1 MSIASNSKF
10 NIYKQKIQSLSSI
23 SEDTIKSDTFLL
35 ESNEKKKIEIY
46 YAPFEYVNNT
56 AKIVIIGITPGY
68 FQMQQSFSTIW
79 NYRDQKIS
87 DENLLHEVK
96 KQSSFQGPMRK
107 NLITML
113 DDLGL
118 HKYLQIP
125 STTNLFDTHAHL
137 VQTNSVIK
145 YPVFYRGKNY
155 NGSTPNMIRT
165 DTLLTYIK
173 EGFVQEINMIDN
185 PLLIPLGVNVSQ
197 LLDFLIENDHIKQH
211 TILRGFPHPSGGNGH
226 RHLQFAQNKEA
237 MKSYLQAY
245 FQS

>member
-1 MSIASNSKF
+1 MPIALDSRF
-10 NIYKQKIQSLSSI
+10 TTYKQKIQALPYI
-23 SEDTIKSDTFLL
+23 TEETIRSETFLL
-35 ESNEKKKIEIY
+35 DSNEKKKIEIY

-79 NYRDQKIS
+79 NHRDQNIS
-87 DENLLHEVK
+87 DEKLLHEVK

-113 DDLGL
+113 DELGL
-118 HKYLQIP
+118 HEYLQIP
-125 STTNLFDTHAHL
+125 STTHLFDTHAHL

-145 YPVFYRGKNY
+145 YPVFYQGKNY
-155 NGSTPNMIRT
+155 NGSTPSMIRT
-165 DTLLTYIK
+165 DALLTYIK
-173 EGFVQEINMIDN
+173 EGFVQEINMMDK

-197 LLDFLIENDHIKQH
+197 LLDFLIENEHIKKQ

-226 RHLQFAQNKEA
+226 RHRQFAENKEV
-237 MKSYLQAY
+237 MKRNLQAC

>member
-1 MSIASNSKF
+1 MAIASNSPF
-10 NIYKQKIQSLSSI
+10 STYKQQIQSLPSI
-23 SEDTIKSDTFLL
+23 TEDTIRSESFLL
-35 ESNEKKKIEIY
+35 ESNESKNIEIY
-46 YAPFEYVNNT
+46 YAPFEYVNKA
-56 AKIVIIGITPGY
+56 AKIVIIGITPGL
-68 FQMQQSFSTIW
+68 FQMKQSYTTIW
-79 NYRDQKIS
+79 NHRNKDIS
-87 DENLLHEVK
+87 DESLLHEVK

-113 DDLGL
+113 DELGL
-118 HKYLQIP
+118 QKHLQIP
-125 STTNLFDTHAHL
+125 STSHLFDTHAHL

-165 DTLLTYIK
+165 DFMMNYIK
-173 EGFVQEINMIDN
+173 EGFVQEINMMDK

-197 LLDFLIENDHIKQH
+197 LLDYLVQNHDIIEH

-226 RHLQFAQNKEA
+226 RHRQFAENKDT
-237 MKSYLQAY
+237 MKNYLHTY

>member
-1 MSIASNSKF
+1 MPIAANSIF
-10 NIYKQKIQSLSSI
+10 NTYKQKIQSLPYI
-23 SEDTIKSDTFLL
+23 AEDTIKSDTFLL

-68 FQMQQSFSTIW
+68 FQMQQSYTTIW
-79 NYRDQKIS
+79 NHRDQEIS
-87 DENLLHEVK
+87 DEKLLHEVK

-113 DDLGL
+113 DELGL
-118 HKYLQIP
+118 HKYLEIP
-125 STTNLFDTHAHL
+125 SSTNLFDTHAHL

-165 DTLLTYIK
+165 DTLLSYIK
-173 EGFVQEINMIDN
+173 EGFVQEINMIDK

-197 LLDFLIENDHIKQH
+197 LLDFLIEKELINEH

-226 RHLQFAQNKEA
+226 RHRQFAENIEA
-237 MKSYLQAY
+237 MKCYLRAY

>member
-1 MSIASNSKF
+1 MPIAFNSKF
-10 NIYKQKIQSLSSI
+10 TTYKHKIQSLPYI
-23 SEDTIKSDTFLL
+23 SEETIRSETFLL

-46 YAPFEYVNNT
+46 YAPFEYVNNK

-68 FQMQQSFSTIW
+68 FQMEQSYKTIW
-79 NYRDQKIS
+79 NHRNQKIS
-87 DENLLHEVK
+87 DGKLLHEVK

-107 NLITML
+107 NLTNML
-113 DDLGL
+113 DELGL

-125 STTNLFDTHAHL
+125 STTNLFDTYTHL

-173 EGFVQEINMIDN
+173 EGFVQEINMMDK

-197 LLDFLIENDHIKQH
+197 LLDFLIEDNQIKKH

-226 RHLQFAQNKEA
+226 RHRQFAENKEV
-237 MKSYLQAY
+237 MKSYLQTY

>member
-1 MSIASNSKF
+1 MPIAFNSKF
-10 NIYKQKIQSLSSI
+10 TTYKHKIQSLPYI
-23 SEDTIKSDTFLL
+23 SEETIRSETFLL

-46 YAPFEYVNNT
+46 YAPFEYVNNK

-68 FQMQQSFSTIW
+68 FQMQQSYKTIW
-79 NYRDQKIS
+79 NHRNQEIS
-87 DENLLHEVK
+87 DEKLLHEVK
-96 KQSSFQGPMRK
+96 KQSSFLGPMRK
-107 NLITML
+107 NLTNML
-113 DDLGL
+113 DELGL

-125 STTNLFDTHAHL
+125 STTNLFDTHTHL

-173 EGFVQEINMIDN
+173 EGFVQEINMMGN

-197 LLDFLIENDHIKQH
+197 LLDFLIEDNQFKKH

-226 RHLQFAQNKEA
+226 RHRQFAEKKEV
-237 MKSYLQAY
+237 MKSYLQTY